1 MSATHS
7 HLARPADT
15 QQKARRTTICL
26 FSVDVSYLFYYGFL
40 SDQYLN
46 IHLTNLRQILLISR
60 TRLWLCLKMISLQL
74 VFGPSRSVAMTNSFL
89 LVVST
94 QLTFG
99 DIRQMALAYDKSS
112 GSWVLL
118 DTSGAACR
126 ATAGGLT
133 SGFARS

>member
-1 MSATHS
+1 
-7 HLARPADT
+7 
-15 QQKARRTTICL
+15 
-26 FSVDVSYLFYYGFL
+26 
-40 SDQYLN
+40 
-46 IHLTNLRQILLISR
+46 
-60 TRLWLCLKMISLQL
+60 
-74 VFGPSRSVAMTNSFL
+74 MTNSFL

-99 DIRQMALAYDKSS
+99 DIRQMALAYDNSS

-118 DTSGAACR
+118 DTSGAARR

>member
-1 MSATHS
+1 MA
-7 HLARPADT
+7 
-15 QQKARRTTICL
+15 I
-26 FSVDVSYLFYYGFL
+26 
-40 SDQYLN
+40 
-46 IHLTNLRQILLISR
+46 
-60 TRLWLCLKMISLQL
+60 CLKMISLQL

-118 DTSGAACR
+118 DTSGTARR

>member
-1 MSATHS
+1 
-7 HLARPADT
+7 
-15 QQKARRTTICL
+15 
-26 FSVDVSYLFYYGFL
+26 
-40 SDQYLN
+40 
-46 IHLTNLRQILLISR
+46 
-60 TRLWLCLKMISLQL
+60 
-74 VFGPSRSVAMTNSFL
+74 MTNSFL